1 MGVLKHFAGV
11 VCGLI
16 IAVHNSNDADL
27 QLSTPKC
34 QKRVKG
40 IAAGVTSPRKICVL
54 YIHLYSSERL
64 IAINANISVRAK
76 AMNFKFGTHASMDNP
91 DMTRAKIFKN
101 KTWLWSR
108 DPVNFWAL
116 NATSSK
122 MAKDTNFKFGTR
134 APKESLEITREK
146 IFEKGA
152 WLGSRDPVIFGA
164 INANSSKMAKD
175 T

>member
-1 MGVLKHFAGV
+1 M
-11 VCGLI
+11 
-16 IAVHNSNDADL
+16 D
-27 QLSTPKC
+27 
-34 QKRVKG
+34 
-40 IAAGVTSPRKICVL
+40 
-54 YIHLYSSERL
+54 
-64 IAINANISVRAK
+64 
-76 AMNFKFGTHASMDNP
+76 FKFGTHAPMDNP